1 MDFFQAI
8 VMGIVSF
15 FTGIINF
22 FTLLN
27 PFNPDNIWF

>member
-22 FTLLN
+22 FHDI
-27 PFNPDNIWF
+27 FSKDAWW